1 MIYTKYFYGFEKEG
15 ASQIWTEKKVTG
27 SMFNYTYPVD
37 EKMFMDKI
45 NLALNHPIE
54 SGAYLMPKSQRVVDQ
69 EAKQK

>member
-1 MIYTKYFYGFEKEG
+1 
-15 ASQIWTEKKVTG
+15 
-27 SMFNYTYPVD
+27 MFNYTYPVD

-69 EAKQK
+69 EAK